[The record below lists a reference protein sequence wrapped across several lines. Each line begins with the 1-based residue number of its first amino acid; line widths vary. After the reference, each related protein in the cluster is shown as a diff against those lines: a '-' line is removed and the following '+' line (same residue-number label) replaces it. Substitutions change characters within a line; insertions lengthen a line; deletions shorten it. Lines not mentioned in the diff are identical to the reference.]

1 MSYEYHVAVNGCD
14 GSDGSREHPFRSI
27 SRAAEIAEAGDR
39 VIVHQGTYREWVNP
53 GNSGRSAFDRIVYEA
68 APGEKVIIKGSEQIR
83 SWEKAEDTVWKAVI
97 PNSLFGDF
105 NPYKQVLWGDWLRY
119 PLDYSL
125 HLGDVYLNGKSF
137 YEVPSYE
144 EALHPVMRTKGNNP
158 PWTNHEELILEP
170 EQTIYVWFAQVEKE
184 ETIIYANFHEYDPNK
199 ELVEIN
205 VRPYCFYPK
214 QTGINYI
221 TVRGFEMAQAACPW
235 TPPTADQ
242 PALLGTHWS
251 KGWVIEDNH
260 IHDAKCSGISVG
272 KEISTGHNL
281 CSRYLLKPG
290 YQNQLETVFLA
301 LQKGWDKETI
311 GSHIIRNNVIHDCG
325 QNAIVGHMGG
335 AFSQIV
341 HNHIYNIGT
350 KHEFFGYEIAGI
362 KLHAAIDTQIA
373 GNNIHHTTLGIWMD
387 WEAQGVRISG
397 NLFYENSRD
406 LMIEVTHGPCI
417 MDNNIFGSDF
427 SLDDQAQG
435 TAFIHNLYCGV
446 IRRERF
452 LERATPYHF
461 PHSTQVAGCAVV
473 YSGDDRFYQNIF
485 LGSAPVYTEDSS
497 CGTAGFNDCT
507 ASLEE
512 FLEKVRAGG
521 LDDVDRF
528 LKVSQP
534 VYVKNNCYLEG
545 AGAFDREPENFKS
558 SVSANARIV
567 QKEDGTYLELDVPGE
582 LFSLNTK
589 IYGTEDLGLPRIVG
603 APYDDPD
610 GKPIYIDADYLG
622 EKRNSTPV
630 PGPFEGLKPG
640 HNVIKIWE

>member
-83 SWEKAEDTVWKAVI
+83 SWEKAEGTVWKAVI

-144 EALHPVMRTKGNNP
+144 ETLHPVMRTKGNNP

-184 ETIIYANFHEYDPNK
+184 ETIVYANFHEYDPNK

-335 AFSQIV
+335 AFSRIV

-528 LKVSQP
+528 LKVNQP

>member
-83 SWEKAEDTVWKAVI
+83 SWEKAEGTVWKAVI

-144 EALHPVMRTKGNNP
+144 ETLHPVMRTKGNNP

-335 AFSQIV
+335 AFSRIV

-362 KLHAAIDTQIA
+362 KLHAAIDTQIV

-558 SVSANARIV
+558 SVPANARIV

>member
-39 VIVHQGTYREWVNP
+39 VIVHQGTYREWINP

-83 SWEKAEDTVWKAVI
+83 SWEKAEGTVWKAVI

-144 EALHPVMRTKGNNP
+144 ETLHPVMRTKGNNP

-184 ETIIYANFHEYDPNK
+184 ETIVYANFHEYDPNK

-335 AFSQIV
+335 AFSRIV

>member
-83 SWEKAEDTVWKAVI
+83 SWEKAEDTVCKAVI

-144 EALHPVMRTKGNNP
+144 ETLHPVMRTKGNNP

-335 AFSQIV
+335 AFSRIV

>member
-83 SWEKAEDTVWKAVI
+83 SWEKAEGTVWKAVI

-144 EALHPVMRTKGNNP
+144 ETLHPVMRTKGNNP

>member
-251 KGWVIEDNH
+251 TGWVIEDNH

>member
-83 SWEKAEDTVWKAVI
+83 SWEKAEGTVWKAVI

-144 EALHPVMRTKGNNP
+144 ETLHPVMRTKGNNP

-205 VRPYCFYPK
+205 VRPYCFYPE

-335 AFSQIV
+335 AFSRIV

-362 KLHAAIDTQIA
+362 KLHAAIDTQIV

-558 SVSANARIV
+558 SVPANAKIV

>member
-83 SWEKAEDTVWKAVI
+83 SWEKAEGTVWKAVI

-144 EALHPVMRTKGNNP
+144 ETLHPVMRTKGNNP

-335 AFSQIV
+335 AFSRIV

>member
-83 SWEKAEDTVWKAVI
+83 SWEKAEGTVWKAVI

-144 EALHPVMRTKGNNP
+144 ETLHPVMRTKGNNP

-205 VRPYCFYPK
+205 IRPYCFYPE

-362 KLHAAIDTQIA
+362 KLHAAIDTQIV

-545 AGAFDREPENFKS
+545 AGAFDRERENFKS
-558 SVSANARIV
+558 SVPANAKIV

-582 LFSLNTK
+582 LFSLDTK

>member
-83 SWEKAEDTVWKAVI
+83 SWEKAEGTVWKAVI

-144 EALHPVMRTKGNNP
+144 ETLHPVMRTKGNNP

-205 VRPYCFYPK
+205 VRPYCFYPE

-362 KLHAAIDTQIA
+362 KLHAAIDTQIV